1 MNADLRPVAPRRRGA
16 ARRALLAALAML
28 ASSLAHAQAQPPGNP
43 IYTCTLPDGRRMT
56 SDRLIAAC
64 SGVEQRVLNRDGSLR
79 QVIPPSLTADE
90 RARQEAQQ
98 RREAQQRQAQMDAVR
113 RDRNLMSRF
122 PDEAAHQRAREA
134 AVGTVLAAMR
144 SSEQRLEALE
154 RERKP
159 LLDETEFYKGR
170 TLPDKLRQQL
180 AANEAAAEAQRHAI
194 DTQRAELDRINRNY
208 DAELERLRKLWAG
221 APPGS
226 LGTAPS
232 GTVPVA
238 AEVRNGATAPR

>member
-1 MNADLRPVAPRRRGA
+1 MNADLRPVAPRR
-16 ARRALLAALAML
+16 ALLAALAAL
-28 ASSLAHAQAQPPGNP
+28 ASGAVQAQAQPPGNP

-79 QVIPPSLTADE
+79 EVIPPSLTADE

-134 AVGTVLAAMR
+134 ALAPVLAALR
-144 SSEQRLEALE
+144 SSEQRLEALQ

-159 LLDETEFYKGR
+159 LLDETEFYKDR
-170 TLPDKLRQQL
+170 ELPDKLRQQL
-180 AANEAAAEAQRHAI
+180 AANDAAAEAQRHAI
-194 DTQRAELDRINRNY
+194 ETHRAELDRINGNY
-208 DAELERLRKLWAG
+208 DAELARLRKLWAG
-221 APPGS
+221 AAPGS
-226 LGTAPS
+226 LATTPS
-232 GTVPVA
+232 ATVPVA
-238 AEVRNGATAPR
+238 ADLRHNAAAPR

>member
-1 MNADLRPVAPRRRGA
+1 MNADPRHVAPRRPGA
-16 ARRALLAALAML
+16 ARRALLAALATL
-28 ASSLAHAQAQPPGNP
+28 ASGLVQAQAQPPGNP
-43 IYTCTLPDGRRMT
+43 IYTCTLADGRRMT

-98 RREAQQRQAQMDAVR
+98 RREAQQRQAQLDAVR

-134 AVGTVLAAMR
+134 ALGPVLAALR
-144 SSEQRLEALE
+144 SSEQRLEALQ

-159 LLDETEFYKGR
+159 LEAESEFYVGR
-170 TLPDKLRQQL
+170 QLPEKLRQQL
-180 AANEAAAEAQRHAI
+180 SANDAAADAQRHAI
-194 DTQRAELDRINRNY
+194 ATHRAELDRINGNY

-226 LGTAPS
+226 LGTTAS
-232 GTVPVA
+232 ATVPVA
-238 AEVRNGATAPR
+238 ADLRNGAAAPR